1 MSLSVCTFILML
13 PSIFL
18 SCSFALID
26 MSHAWDCFA
35 TSPINAPLILP
46 HFTLL
51 CNNYSM
57 EMDPSAPGY
66 IKLQRTPWLYAIL
79 KSTEP
84 YLEEYFNMA
93 PQLQSTLRD
102 IGKCY
107 FFTMLY
113 TDTRTHSSGSVQ
125 SHTPASLG
133 QINTQLCGY
142 AVLCCVVLFCH
153 IIYFQRLAIF
163 DLKNVF

>member
-1 MSLSVCTFILML
+1 
-13 PSIFL
+13 
-18 SCSFALID
+18 
-26 MSHAWDCFA
+26 
-35 TSPINAPLILP
+35 
-46 HFTLL
+46 
-51 CNNYSM
+51 M

-93 PQLQSTLRD
+93 PQLQSTLRN

-113 TDTRTHSSGSVQ
+113 TVTHTHSSGSVQ

-133 QINTQLCGY
+133 QTNTQLCDY
-142 AVLCCVVLFCH
+142 SVLCCAMLFCFVAL
-153 IIYFQRLAIF
+153 IITLSIF
-163 DLKNVF
+163 NDLRYSFLKMFFDSYNLW